1 MIPIKP
7 GTAFYPLYEKLGNS
21 SVFGEIFENNP
32 KFYDLKHSIM
42 LHYTGFMIIILL
54 SRLLFHKLNLGII
67 IPQEITFLIQKNSSG
82 FQFNGFSEASGRFTV
97 MLTFNASLSL
107 PNVFQFSVESEK
119 QAAFTFRAFSDINN
133 RTTNYSYTEKL
144 LDGKEN
150 VIVDLNQ
157 CSTSGNFNAN
167 HVEGILIG
175 IRTDANA
182 DCQFN
187 FQGLSSIQYPL
198 S

>member
-1 MIPIKP
+1 MK

-32 KFYDLKHSIM
+32 KFYDLQTFNYAT
-42 LHYTGFMIIILL
+42 LYRFYDNYTTE
-54 SRLLFHKLNLGII
+54 
-67 IPQEITFLIQKNSSG
+67 PITFSQAQPWNYNSSRNYIFDSENSSG

-167 HVEGILIG
+167 HAEGIY
-175 IRTDANA
+175 RNK
-182 DCQFN
+182 N
-187 FQGLSSIQYPL
+187 
-198 S
+198 